1 VVHKVPEHD
10 VKVTVWRVCVCTKSV
25 PVFFKET
32 VNSYH
37 YWLIL
42 TPFFKELTQE
52 EKMYCYFMH
61 SNAMQPTQQIS
72 Y

>member
-1 VVHKVPEHD
+1 MCMHKI
-10 VKVTVWRVCVCTKSV
+10 TV
-25 PVFFKET
+25 PVFFKER
-32 VNSYH
+32 VNLYH

-42 TPFFKELTQE
+42 TQFFKELTQE

-61 SNAMQPTQQIS
+61 SKDMQPTQQTP